1 MYMQIRPVI
10 SASAHPIGMASQ
22 IPVSPIKVERTYA
35 RSTRV
40 PREMTVRMTDISARL
55 IAR

>member
-55 IAR
+55 TAR